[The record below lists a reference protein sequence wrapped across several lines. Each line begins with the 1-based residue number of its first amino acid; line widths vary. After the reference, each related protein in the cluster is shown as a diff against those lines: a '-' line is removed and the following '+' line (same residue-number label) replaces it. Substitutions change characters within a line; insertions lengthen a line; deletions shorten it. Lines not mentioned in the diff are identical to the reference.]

1 MAAAFANEDI
11 GSDTKDATPGEDT
24 PQFTNLTE
32 EPTND
37 EEILPTVVIVLG
49 MAGSGKSSLMQVVD
63 KTDDY

>member
-32 EPTND
+32 EPPSD
-37 EEILPTVVIVLG
+37 LL
-49 MAGSGKSSLMQVVD
+49 SKKS
-63 KTDDY
+63 